1 MKSSGDIKEFKTNE
15 LSSTRM
21 GKEELIKPIFFVSN
35 KSWRTLKWSESHK
48 VFLLKNTF
56 TLA

>member
-21 GKEELIKPIFFVSN
+21 GKEELDKTDFFFVSN
-35 KSWRTLKWSESHK
+35 KG
-48 VFLLKNTF
+48 
-56 TLA
+56 